1 MSCTPS
7 NPVLS
12 KILPFTN
19 NDVRRATSYL
29 AVMEDESF
37 TEWYKTITGREFD
50 KENITDTSVDAVTAY
65 NNREFVN
72 TQDYIQNVRT
82 SRTGVFGNDVAKE
95 DHAINVL
102 TTMFLKAEGAI
113 NKKIRDDKKQRS
125 TEVKE
130 RNDVWVKKLLIG
142 QLQAHLKNNK
152 ASLTAEQISFV
163 STLIKDLYDGG
174 NYNSNNLFELVVNS
188 PDAIALSKQFGVNTI
203 EDFEV
208 EEDAKENS
216 EQDTRSKD
224 GETVET
230 LKADWTELADQRKNV
245 DKNVSKD
252 VKEWFAKLVKTNS
265 TKFINDKPDA
275 NTDTYSG
282 IPETVPFTTSFK
294 LINNYGN
301 FSNLESFINS
311 LHTIAARFK
320 EGSHLENAARLLEDS
335 NNELMRNKIFVQ
347 LKQSIWVRNELGHRE
362 GKTAVTVKNRNTFP
376 KLNLINK
383 ILNSFDKYIINPV
396 AISEDDAI
404 LNTLKSRTE
413 AINEISDE
421 ILRRKEMEQVTEELA
436 SIINKYNLGITREG
450 LINYINNKSGNNIS
464 NILSVVDD
472 LLEFNKVI
480 TNASEIVA
488 RNNTLRNEHYKSE
501 YKKKLIDDSYAIV
514 PFDESLITSTEGAGN
529 KIANRIADRF
539 KDYQIVNNEF
549 NSINA
554 ENNLVSDILKNNYIS
569 KFFDRVNNK
578 EYNDNPTDNLELR
591 DYLVKFLDIPAYR
604 NTNILVEQNLGDGKV
619 IPGFLRVS
627 EQGGYELTPY
637 YREFGAELFNGI
649 RNEVTGKSKSYKD
662 INALEWDITM
672 LNEYANSNDSFEI
685 TKGVRR
691 AKFFTQTPSDAP
703 KTFIINSYKLDIRGL
718 FQSGAIN
725 HSHGIYVALMNNF
738 TKELNAMAQAIDYLF
753 ETEDRDGIVVLKNDK
768 LTVKKEFENLRES
781 DARLN
786 YHYSDTILKNGK
798 PTGNVFQFRS
808 LLIDKNS
815 DDSALN
821 LNKVFGEDG
830 LVALLYG
837 GSTSEV
843 FMSRDANGELKINI
857 DGAAMN
863 AIHSYLENYI
873 RYRIN
878 EGVNQYVSKKQYV
891 DRYKNSSEAEFK
903 NFIAEMVL
911 NYEIQYNNLNDMFFG
926 DEAFYKN
933 SRDTIKRNKEYQ
945 AGGLCYAA
953 FDLYNKE
960 REFGS
965 GVKVSDSKTIPITSS
980 FKYITL
986 EDVTNDGSILKD
998 LNKQLNEAGVSK
1010 ETKEFILN
1018 QFSKNRGDVTDAQSF
1033 ITLDEFVRRMYLRG
1047 EYDNYK
1053 ELVEALYDESKP
1065 IDGKLMHDLN
1075 KFIQVQ
1081 KNFYYDL
1088 EVDNGLANPIQI
1100 KNAEFVLIPRFL
1112 GNTELGLLAKYMNDN
1127 GISQANFTSTEKATT
1142 SKVLTFWD
1150 SEGNIPSND
1159 GKDGASPLKDFEG
1172 KLATTYKTGWYSNLY
1187 TQQDTSQHMEGENKA
1202 GLQIVKKLI
1211 DNISGTFKGQAL
1223 IDDFFNCLTANIQ
1236 DSFTDAAERI
1246 GVKVNNKGEIVY
1258 DGDKVSMDI
1267 DKFVALIKDELIR
1280 KGLDSNYRKYAE
1292 INPETG
1298 LPYMPAWSNLVRS
1311 KLESIVNS
1319 IFTNNVTSQKLRG
1332 FHAAQ
1337 VANIGMNKLNDS
1349 ISLTKNK
1356 TLLAPNGKPSNLNED
1371 LYNYVRTKEF
1381 KDWFGDWENS
1391 PETASKIL
1399 DENGEPMLVYHGGP
1413 KGIKEF
1419 KFSYTEE
1426 GFDAGIFFARDK
1438 NYADYF
1444 KAMNKDGVIYSAFIN
1459 IKNPVDIR
1467 GKEITRED
1475 VGKVFA
1481 AEDNEAEQWKIA
1493 EEERTTK
1500 VVDGVVGIDMFDGA
1514 HRGDR
1519 YVVVPRDKEQIKVI
1533 NNNISSQTVFEE
1545 TNGYSL
1551 GRKLR
1556 YHPDGTQIIEVLLPK
1571 WMVAAYNSYDAD
1583 GNLVH
1588 EVTLEDLQKEGLDTM
1603 IGYRIPTEGKQSV
1616 GIMKVVG
1623 LLNETQGSTIVL
1635 PDDWVLQTGADYDI
1649 DSVYGIYHSAYFDK
1663 NGKPKKIKYIDGSDE
1678 ASTYRRYISYVNSLV
1693 DKQTRMATNPE
1704 FTKEE
1709 FKEARKVAKETVR
1722 KVNEDYD
1729 KFLSNEVKTKIKD
1742 TDETWAGLPRDIK
1755 DNLTLTFQDSSL
1767 NFSDRVDSIV
1777 SKMNFYETEYK
1788 DNEVVSKFAQ
1798 QYRDIQ
1804 ATINE
1809 QKEFYRN
1816 VKENAEQ
1823 LAIDY
1828 ANETRRARLEEAIQ
1842 KRAEIVGAMSLEEFS
1857 QLSVAQQNTKDARNN
1872 KIVDTFIN
1880 IMNLSDSIG
1889 ENLSSSNFE
1898 DIKKAKVKIFG
1909 KQVQY
1914 LNINSVIAQNW
1925 YRDTNMSGLRL
1936 KAISVNRDNFVSI
1949 SNKSHTTISGNRG
1962 GFKFKYKFENESK
1975 AKKKYTELSKR
1986 FGKENVVRTGDTIF
2000 INHNRLGWSNDNL
2013 NIDGRLITAYSSE
2026 TTALILD
2033 GVKEGG
2039 VRNVDLYTF
2048 DIYKSI
2054 VDCGSNYETSILF
2067 INQPVITE
2075 LINRQNEIDN
2085 AFGESGVN
2093 PITTLKKELYIKY
2106 FEAVTGTK
2114 LTDKERKRYSANS
2127 INKILATIATNL
2139 GNKVFNENEFI
2150 EEGIDVELLRTNLN
2164 GSIDSNNIAD
2174 IENNIK
2180 TLIAFEY
2187 YKSISEQINANMM
2200 VISSDKFGAGKSVNE
2215 IDSVLE
2221 RIQALKDNNRKNIDS
2236 DTPVLTSE
2244 YKVPLIDSV
2253 YPRTSFNDINSIN
2266 TDKSISIYPSLYYQ
2280 LKYSCIATKMVIQDS
2295 GIFKTQTPEF
2305 KALVKSFGVRNIK
2318 TIQNLESFLIN
2329 VSQAQ
2334 STFVNTNRFITTSS
2348 NEFIPSY
2355 NINLISSQDDT
2366 RARLYGY
2373 TDIVGKFDI
2382 TDLSEKNVQ
2391 NFMKLSPANKVAIMQ
2406 SATNDDN
2413 LFKMLNV
2420 EYKGRR
2426 NTHDKITIIDST
2438 ISAESQYQM
2447 FRNIWHS
2454 NNPFIKL
2461 TAMDLIRYSIVVEGY
2476 RFKGGTISKIIPA
2489 ELLYTEDNGI
2499 DSNNG
2504 LSTGTGIMI
2513 DSDRAINNLTQD
2525 DSDSNAI
2532 EELKDIFYRSNPNSP
2547 DIATFENKRYGIS
2560 TKIVFNS
2567 LGFSTISLAEAK
2579 LRNIVRGEGSN
2590 ETAVSYVKTNNNSN
2604 EQALYKVIID
2614 GNFVHLIPLNRLEE
2628 NEIGQ
2633 VSINQDN
2640 NKYLSV
2646 KALTNI
2652 VNSDM
2657 NISSASIFGNAL
2669 NASSRRFINNT
2680 ALFIDE
2686 YNSISS
2692 VFDGVQV
2699 VTTPVKEGELNDTSI
2714 RYVIKSS
2721 NKDVIINNINV
2732 LEKQGINN
2740 YIVIVPNDEYE
2751 DIRAYISNA
2760 NAKDVANQ
2768 KEAIANEKI
2777 SNNEIQLRTKNS
2789 DNSES
2794 PYYSQLKV
2802 SVNQTLSDV
2811 QVNGIGFVPVLQTVI
2826 DNTGFRSGG
2835 YVRYTKEGKN
2845 YVLTNLGRITSKSIK
2860 LTKDYLYH
2868 RTVEENNMLK
2878 LVYPRRSAIE
2888 QVIKE
2893 NARLDKF
2900 ANNNIVRVQTE
2911 EAFQNEDVL
2920 ESAIVDNDVEINN
2933 YIAKTIESVE
2943 RNNANV
2949 EEDALHDAFRS
2960 FNMLDI
2966 RANSASKLNDAMR
2979 EQALKVINGYINRR
2993 IDDFLFTMNNFY
3005 VVNDADGDFLESW
3018 GITNKKLFDKM
3029 INDEELRTKYE
3040 IFLDDIH
3047 RFISDYSIIEGL
3059 QPYNIDEALALV
3071 ETQEELDALRRTNEI
3086 LKQIKDKFTRIS
3098 SLNNIL
3104 SRSTKM
3110 YFDTYIS
3117 SLTNDPRIKS
3127 GMLEITAAIED
3138 ENFFQYYLADSQE
3151 THVPIVQIVLK
3162 KMMQQLRKAEIE
3174 SRDRKISFTTEVSK
3188 IVERAQNAGVSV
3200 SLNDILDDSGN
3211 LLLPYDESFTE
3222 TVRTLKDNIKIA
3234 QIKDPEGRNGF
3245 EYKKAKDA
3253 LEKFLI
3259 ENMERQYEARM
3270 YKDYY
3275 ELDQMLD
3282 KYPATYTKLKKLLQE
3297 EAEILSTMVDNDY
3310 NTLTEQNQNR
3320 LEAILDAIEDMRS
3333 TIDSDG
3339 NYKENYYEANA
3350 VNNYFSRR
3358 RQLNLKYKYRQ
3369 AKPAYE
3375 ERYKQVMENLN
3386 YPKDS
3391 ETYRDAEE
3399 WLRANTVS
3407 RLKEEVRESIS
3418 NAYKETRRKNPLTNY
3433 IKTMMKGKYDTN
3445 GIVDGT
3451 KFTDVQVENIR
3462 KHEEQMLAAA
3472 VNRSAPNE
3480 ARAQA
3485 YLDSTIEWVNTEYY
3499 TIEYVKANNSG
3510 KEEFEKWYKANH
3522 VYNPITEKYEPLM
3535 IWKRM
3540 VILNEAEVM
3549 EHFPKSKWLETKVK
3563 PEFINDKYVENKI
3576 QPSSDRYKNAKYYS
3590 MNEYQ
3595 RELHESVSSLLDEL
3609 VKDKRSRAYIGK
3621 GYLPNQAIEKENK
3634 GFEDYWQAFKR
3645 SHGWYDAPNKSDIE
3659 LNLYKRFSNAPM
3671 LHSLSQIKLLPIREQ
3686 QEGETKEEYAKYVE
3700 ETLAANRELHKQ
3712 RMEETKAMNNPNVL
3726 ERLNAFIEQMYLFNS
3741 RNDVSRLAKLTINQL
3756 KNTEFIKRAPNGT
3769 LSTNRLLGRI
3779 TGNEEIR
3786 TEKNENSNILKHF
3799 ESQVR
3804 KLVFNEFELD
3814 EGTKSKVSRV
3824 LRNMVSSKFMMMNIT
3839 GGIANVLYGKTQ
3851 VQMEMAA
3858 GTYFKYRDFRKAENE
3873 YAQSIGS
3880 YFADAYSETTNSE
3893 TNGIIRLFN
3902 ILESDM
3908 ATETYGKGD
3917 NPLGKLEDLLF
3928 ITQSAGEHY
3937 MQNTTLLAML
3947 NSHRVFVDDK
3957 GKASAMSYDTFA
3969 QNLREETLINLLNE
3983 TNPDLVNT
3991 YNEYRDKI
3999 KKSFAILEQFNR
4011 FKQDMITNFLRS
4023 QSAEL
4028 RAKFVE
4034 KYKEATKAQRA
4045 IFEELP
4051 TLRSQFELRNG
4062 VSVLKAD
4069 SQLTN
4074 ADVAD
4079 FRNKVIAVNHHIHG
4093 IYDKIGANILQQSWA
4108 GALIMQFHKHLVPG
4122 FQKRFGYR
4130 LGHFDGIYSETR
4142 ESVNKGSYISFAEFL
4157 TMPFRKY
4164 YELDNSNEL
4173 QAVRALQGIGKA
4185 YVNFF
4190 GNMMTYYN
4198 ILPEYDKANIRRVL
4212 SEWVA
4217 IVKAIALFVAGKLLL
4232 DEDDESTQIADYI
4245 LYSAD
4250 RLMSESI
4257 QYNPYGAANEL
4268 QKLYSNPVAAFS
4280 IASDTYKVLAGCCSY
4295 IVTGNPD
4302 DIIYESGT
4310 YSGENKIKVNLLKQV
4325 PLVNQWRKHQRLGSN
4340 NSYYKVRQS
4349 PFSGISQFIA
4359 NQFTDEED

>member
-1 MSCTPS
+1 MSCIPS

-29 AVMEDESF
+29 AVMEDKDF
-37 TEWYKTITGREFD
+37 TEWYKAITGREFD
-50 KENITDTSVDAVTAY
+50 KENITDVSVDAVTAY
-65 NNREFVN
+65 NNRESVN

-125 TEVKE
+125 AEVKE
-130 RNDVWVKKLLIG
+130 RNDVWIKKLLIG
-142 QLQAHLKNNK
+142 QLQSHLKNNK
-152 ASLTAEQISFV
+152 ANLTTEQISFV

-174 NYNSNNLFELVVNS
+174 NYNSNNLFELVLNS
-188 PDAIALSKQFGVNTI
+188 PEAISLSKQFGVNTI

-208 EEDAKENS
+208 EEDAKEDS

-265 TKFINDKPDA
+265 AKFINDKPDA

-282 IPETVPFTTSFK
+282 IPETVPFATSFR

-301 FSNLESFINS
+301 FSNLESFTNS

-347 LKQSIWVRNELGHRE
+347 LKQSIWLRNELGHRE

-396 AISEDDAI
+396 AITEDDAL

-421 ILRRKEMEQVTEELA
+421 VLHKEEVEQVTEELA
-436 SIINKYNLGITREG
+436 AIINKYNLGITREG
-450 LINYINNKSGNNIS
+450 LINYINTKSGNNIN
-464 NILSVVDD
+464 NILSIVDD

-480 TNASEIVA
+480 TNTSEIVA

-501 YKKKLIDDSYAIV
+501 YRKKLIDDDYTVV

-578 EYNDNPTDNLELR
+578 EYNDNPTDNLEFR
-591 DYLVKFLDIPAYR
+591 DYLVQFLDIPAYR

-768 LTVKKEFENLRES
+768 LVVKKEFENLRES

-786 YHYSDTILKNGK
+786 YHYSDTILKDGK

-815 DDSALN
+815 DDTSLN
-821 LNKVFGEDG
+821 LNKVFGENG
-830 LVALLYG
+830 LVSLLYG
-837 GSTSEV
+837 GSTNEV
-843 FMSRDANGELKINI
+843 FMTRDSNGELKINI
-857 DGAAMN
+857 DGATMN

-873 RYRIN
+873 KYRIN
-878 EGVNQYVSKKQYV
+878 EGVEQYVSKKQYV

-953 FDLYNKE
+953 FDLYNKQ

-965 GVKVSDSKTIPITSS
+965 GIKVSDNKTIPVTSS

-986 EDVTNDGSILKD
+986 EDVTNDGSVLKD

-1053 ELVEALYDESKP
+1053 ELIEALYDETKP
-1065 IDGKLMHDLN
+1065 IDGKLIHDLN

-1088 EVDNGLANPIQI
+1088 EIDNGLANPVQI

-1150 SEGNIPSND
+1150 SEGNIPSD
-1159 GKDGASPLKDFEG
+1159 ESKDGASPLKEFEG

-1202 GLQIVKKLI
+1202 GLQVVKKLI
-1211 DNISGTFKGQAL
+1211 DNISGTPKGKEL

-1236 DSFTDAAERI
+1236 ESFTDAAERI

-1319 IFTNNVTSQKLRG
+1319 IFTNNVTSQKLKG

-1337 VANIGMNKLNDS
+1337 VANIGMNALGEKVAKEKL
-1349 ISLTKNK
+1349 
-1356 TLLAPNGKPSNLNED
+1356 
-1371 LYNYVRTKEF
+1371 
-1381 KDWFGDWENS
+1381 
-1391 PETASKIL
+1391 
-1399 DENGEPMLVYHGGP
+1399 
-1413 KGIKEF
+1413 
-1419 KFSYTEE
+1419 
-1426 GFDAGIFFARDK
+1426 
-1438 NYADYF
+1438 
-1444 KAMNKDGVIYSAFIN
+1444 
-1459 IKNPVDIR
+1459 
-1467 GKEITRED
+1467 
-1475 VGKVFA
+1475 
-1481 AEDNEAEQWKIA
+1481 
-1493 EEERTTK
+1493 
-1500 VVDGVVGIDMFDGA
+1500 
-1514 HRGDR
+1514 
-1519 YVVVPRDKEQIKVI
+1519 
-1533 NNNISSQTVFEE
+1533 SQTAFEE

-1571 WMVAAYNSYDAD
+1571 WMVATYNSYDAE
-1583 GNLVH
+1583 GNLIH

-1649 DSVYGIYHSAYFDK
+1649 DSVYGIYHTTYFDK
-1663 NGKPKKIKYIDGSDE
+1663 NGKPKKIQYIDGNDE
-1678 ASTYRRYISYVNSLV
+1678 ESLNKRYYNYIINSL
-1693 DKQTRMATNPE
+1693 DREDIQDARDLARE
-1704 FTKEE
+1704 LKEE
-1709 FKEARKVAKETVR
+1709 GY
-1722 KVNEDYD
+1722 DYRES
-1729 KFLSNEVKTKIKD
+1729 FNSAIT
-1742 TDETWAGLPRDIK
+1742 
-1755 DNLTLTFQDSSL
+1755 
-1767 NFSDRVDSIV
+1767 
-1777 SKMNFYETEYK
+1777 
-1788 DNEVVSKFAQ
+1788 KFAESNNL
-1798 QYRDIQ
+1798 YS
-1804 ATINE
+1804 
-1809 QKEFYRN
+1809 K
-1816 VKENAEQ
+1816 
-1823 LAIDY
+1823 
-1828 ANETRRARLEEAIQ
+1828 
-1842 KRAEIVGAMSLEEFS
+1842 EEFS
-1857 QLSVAQQNTKDARNN
+1857 QLTIAQQNTKDARNN

-1898 DIKKAKVKIFG
+1898 DIKKAKVNIFG
-1909 KQVQY
+1909 KQVKY

-1949 SNKSHTTISGNRG
+1949 SNKAKTTISGNHG
-1962 GFKFKYKFENESK
+1962 GFKFKYKFKSESI
-1975 AKKKYTELSKR
+1975 AKEKYTELANR
-1986 FGKENVVRTGDTIF
+1986 FGKENVVRTKDTIF

-2106 FEAVTGTK
+2106 IEAVTGRK
-2114 LTDKERKRYSANS
+2114 MTDKERKRYSVND
-2127 INKILATIATNL
+2127 IDKTLATLAKNMDY
-2139 GNKVFNENEFI
+2139 KPFNRNEFI
-2150 EEGIDVELLRTNLN
+2150 EEGIDVELLRNNLN
-2164 GSIDSNNIAD
+2164 GSIDSNEVAD

-2187 YKSISEQINANMM
+2187 YKNISEQINANMM

-2221 RIQALKDNNRKNIDS
+2221 RIQILKDNNRKNIDS
-2236 DTPVLTSE
+2236 ATPILTSN
-2244 YKVPLIDSV
+2244 YQMPLIDAI

-2334 STFVNTNRFITTSS
+2334 STFVNTNRFISNSS

-2406 SATNDDN
+2406 SATTDDN

-2426 NTHDKITIIDST
+2426 NSHDKITIIDST
-2438 ISAESQYQM
+2438 ISTESQYQM

-2454 NNPFIKL
+2454 NNPFVKL

-2476 RFKGGTISKIIPA
+2476 RFKGGTVSKIIPA

-2504 LSTGTGIMI
+2504 LSTGTGIMV
-2513 DSDRAINNLTQD
+2513 DSDRAINNITQD

-2560 TKIVFNS
+2560 PKIVFNS
-2567 LGFSTISLAEAK
+2567 LGFATISLAEAK
-2579 LRNIVRGEGSN
+2579 LRNLVKGEGSN
-2590 ETAVSYVKTNNNSN
+2590 ETVVSYIKTNNNSN
-2604 EQALYKVIID
+2604 EKTLYKVILD

-2646 KALTNI
+2646 KTLTNI

-2669 NASSRRFINNT
+2669 NTSSRRFINNI
-2680 ALFIDE
+2680 ALFVDE

-2692 VFDGVQV
+2692 AFDGVRV
-2699 VTTPVKEGELNDTSI
+2699 VTSPVKEGTLNDTSV

-2721 NKDVIINNINV
+2721 NKDVIINNMNV
-2732 LEKQGINN
+2732 LDKQGINN

-2760 NAKDVANQ
+2760 NARDVANQ

-2794 PYYSQLKV
+2794 PYYSQLKA

-2835 YVRYTKEGKN
+2835 YVRYTKEGKS
-2845 YVLTNLGRITSKSIK
+2845 YILTNLGRITSKSIK
-2860 LTKDYLYH
+2860 LTKDYLYN

-2893 NARLDKF
+2893 NSRLDKF

-2933 YIAKTIESVE
+2933 YIARTIESVE

-3005 VVNDADGDFLESW
+3005 IVNDADGDFVESW

-3047 RFISDYSIIEGL
+3047 RFISDYSIIESL

-3098 SLNNIL
+3098 SLNNTL

-3151 THVPIVQIVLK
+3151 THVPIAQIVLK
-3162 KMMQQLRKAEIE
+3162 KMMQQLRTAEIE
-3174 SRDRKISFTTEVSK
+3174 SRNRKISFTAEVSK
-3188 IVERAQNAGVSV
+3188 IVERAQNAGISV

-3275 ELDQMLD
+3275 DLDQMLD

-3320 LEAILDAIEDMRS
+3320 LETILDAIEDMRS

-3391 ETYRDAEE
+3391 ETYKDAEE
-3399 WLRANTVS
+3399 WLRGNTVS

-3433 IKTMMKGKYDTN
+3433 IKTMMKGKYDAN

-3451 KFTDVQVENIR
+3451 KFTDVQIENIR

-3472 VNRSAPNE
+3472 INRSAPNE
-3480 ARAQA
+3480 NRAQA
-3485 YLDSTIEWVNTEYY
+3485 YLDSTIEWINTEYY

-3576 QPSSDRYKNAKYYS
+3576 QPSSDRYKNAKYYN

-3595 RELHESVSSLLDEL
+3595 KGLHESVSSLLDEL

-3671 LHSLSQIKLLPIREQ
+3671 LHSLSQVKLLPIREQ
-3686 QEGETKEEYAKYVE
+3686 QEGETKEEYANYVE

-3726 ERLNAFIEQMYLFNS
+3726 ERLNSFIEQMYLFNS

-3947 NSHRVFVDDK
+3947 NSHRVFVDDE
-3957 GKASAMSYDTFA
+3957 GKARAMSYDTFA

-3999 KKSFAILEQFNR
+3999 KKSFAVLEQFNR

-4023 QSAEL
+4023 QPSEL
-4028 RAKFVE
+4028 RANFVE
-4034 KYKEATKAQRA
+4034 KYKEATKTQKE
-4045 IFEELP
+4045 IFEGLP
-4051 TLRSQFELRNG
+4051 TLRSQFELKNG

-4108 GALIMQFHKHLVPG
+4108 GALLMQFHKHLVPG

-4173 QAVRALQGIGKA
+4173 QAVRTLQGIGKA
-4185 YVNFF
+4185 YVDFF

-4217 IVKAIALFVAGKLLL
+4217 IAKAIALFVAGKLLL

-4310 YSGENKIKVNLLKQV
+4310 YSGENKVKVNLLKQV

>member
-1 MSCTPS
+1 MSCVPKS
-7 NPVLS
+7 PVLS

-19 NDVRRATSYL
+19 NDVRYATEYL
-29 AVMEDESF
+29 STIEDNDF
-37 TEWYKTITGREFD
+37 TAWYKTITGREFD
-50 KENITDTSVDAVTAY
+50 KENITDTSVDAVKAY
-65 NNREFVN
+65 NNRTTVN

-82 SRTGVFGNDVAKE
+82 SRTGIFGNDVAKE

-113 NKKIRDDKKQRS
+113 NKKIKEAKKQKDEAKERDDI
-125 TEVKE
+125 
-130 RNDVWVKKLLIG
+130 WVKKLLIG
-142 QLQAHLKNNK
+142 QLQSHLKNNK
-152 ASLTAEQISFV
+152 ENLTSEQISFV
-163 STLIKDLYDGG
+163 STLIKDLFDGG
-174 NYNSNNLFELVVNS
+174 NYNSNTLFELVVNS
-188 PDAIALSKQFGVNTI
+188 PEAINLSKQFGINTI
-203 EDFEV
+203 EDFDV
-208 EEDAKENS
+208 EEDANENS

-245 DKNVSKD
+245 DKNVSRD
-252 VKEWFAKLVKTNS
+252 VKEWFAKLVKTKS
-265 TKFINDKPDA
+265 TKFVNDKPDA

-282 IPETVPFTTSFK
+282 IPETVSFAESFK
-294 LINNYGN
+294 LINNYAN
-301 FSNLESFINS
+301 FSNIDRFIDS

-347 LKQSIWVRNELGHRE
+347 LKQSIWLRNEVSQRE
-362 GKTAVTVKNRNTFP
+362 GKTSVAIKNRNTFP

-383 ILNSFDKYIINPV
+383 VLNSFDKYILNPV
-396 AISEDDAI
+396 AITEDDAL
-404 LNTLKSRTE
+404 LNTLKNRIE
-413 AINEISDE
+413 ATNSISDE
-421 ILRRKEMEQVTEELA
+421 ILFNEELEQVSEELA
-436 SIINKYNLGITREG
+436 SLINKYNLGITREG
-450 LINYINNKSGNNIS
+450 LINYINNKSGGNIN
-464 NILSVVDD
+464 NILSVIDD

-480 TNASEIVA
+480 TNTSEIVA
-488 RNNTLRNEHYKSE
+488 RNNTLRAEHYKQE
-501 YKKKLIDDSYAIV
+501 YRKRGDDDSYVIE
-514 PFDESLITSTEGAGN
+514 PFDESLLTSTEGAGN
-529 KIANRIADRF
+529 KIANRIGDRF

-578 EYNDNPTDNLELR
+578 DYNDNPTDNLEFR
-591 DYLVKFLDIPAYR
+591 DYLVQFLDIPAYR

-649 RNEVTGKSKSYKD
+649 RNEATGKSKSYKD
-662 INALEWDITM
+662 INALEWDIVM

-703 KTFIINSYKLDIRGL
+703 KTFIVNSYKLDIRGL
-718 FQSGAIN
+718 YQSDAIN
-725 HSHGIYVALMNNF
+725 HNHGIYVGFLNNF

-753 ETEDRDGIVVLKNDK
+753 ETEDRDGIVVLKDDK
-768 LTVKKEFENLRES
+768 LIVKKEFENLRES

-786 YHYSDTILKNGK
+786 YHYRDAILKNGK

-815 DDSALN
+815 NDASEN
-821 LNKVFGEDG
+821 LNKVFSEDG
-830 LVALLYG
+830 LVSLLYG

-843 FMSRDANGELKINI
+843 YMTRDSNGELKINI
-857 DGAAMN
+857 DGNIMN
-863 AIHSYLENYI
+863 AIHSYIENYI
-873 RYRIN
+873 KHRVN
-878 EGVNQYVSKKQYV
+878 EGVAKYVDKKQFV

-926 DEAFYKN
+926 DEAFYMN

-953 FDLYNKE
+953 FDLYNKQ
-960 REFGS
+960 REFGN
-965 GVKVSDSKTIPITSS
+965 GIKVSNTKTIPITSS
-980 FKYITL
+980 FKYITI
-986 EDVTNDGSILKD
+986 EDVTNDGSVLED
-998 LNKQLNEAGVSK
+998 LEQQLNLSGASA
-1010 ETKEFILN
+1010 ETKDFILS
-1018 QFSKNRGDVTDAQSF
+1018 QFSKNRSEVTDAQSF

-1065 IDGKLMHDLN
+1065 IDGKLMNDLN

-1088 EVDNGLANPIQI
+1088 EIDNGLANPVQI

-1112 GNTELGLLAKYMNDN
+1112 GNTELGLLAKYMIDN

-1150 SEGNIPSND
+1150 SEGNIPSNE
-1159 GKDGASPLKDFEG
+1159 GESSPLKEFEG
-1172 KLATTYKTGWYSNLY
+1172 KLSTHYKTGWYSNLY
-1187 TQQDTSQHMEGENKA
+1187 TQQDTPQHMQGENKA
-1202 GLQIVKKLI
+1202 GLQVVKKLI
-1211 DNISGTFKGQAL
+1211 DNIDGTPEGQAL
-1223 IDDFFNCLTANIQ
+1223 INDFFDCLTANIQ
-1236 DSFTDAAERI
+1236 DSFNDVASRI
-1246 GVKVNNKGEIVY
+1246 GVQINSKGEVIY
-1258 DGDKVSMDI
+1258 DGDTIAMDI
-1267 DKFVALIKDELIR
+1267 DKFVALIKDELTR
-1280 KGLDSNYRKYAE
+1280 RGLDSNYRKYAE

-1319 IFTNNVTSQKLRG
+1319 IFTNNITSQKLRG
-1332 FHAAQ
+1332 FHASQ
-1337 VANIGMNKLNDS
+1337 VANIGMNALGEKVDKKKL
-1349 ISLTKNK
+1349 
-1356 TLLAPNGKPSNLNED
+1356 
-1371 LYNYVRTKEF
+1371 
-1381 KDWFGDWENS
+1381 
-1391 PETASKIL
+1391 
-1399 DENGEPMLVYHGGP
+1399 
-1413 KGIKEF
+1413 
-1419 KFSYTEE
+1419 
-1426 GFDAGIFFARDK
+1426 
-1438 NYADYF
+1438 
-1444 KAMNKDGVIYSAFIN
+1444 
-1459 IKNPVDIR
+1459 
-1467 GKEITRED
+1467 
-1475 VGKVFA
+1475 
-1481 AEDNEAEQWKIA
+1481 
-1493 EEERTTK
+1493 
-1500 VVDGVVGIDMFDGA
+1500 
-1514 HRGDR
+1514 
-1519 YVVVPRDKEQIKVI
+1519 
-1533 NNNISSQTVFEE
+1533 SQTAFEE

-1556 YHPDGTQIIEVLLPK
+1556 YHPNGSQIIEVLLPK
-1571 WMVAAYNSYDAD
+1571 WMVAAYNSYDAE
-1583 GNLVH
+1583 GNLIH
-1588 EVTLEDLQKEGLDTM
+1588 EVTLEDLQREGLDTM
-1603 IGYRIPTEGKQSV
+1603 IGYRIPTEGKQSIGV
-1616 GIMKVVG
+1616 MKVVG

-1649 DSVYGIYHSAYFDK
+1649 DSVYGIYHATYFDK
-1663 NGKPKKIKYIDGSDE
+1663 NGKPKKIQYIDGNDE
-1678 ASTYRRYISYVNSLV
+1678 ESINKRYYNYIINSLDREDV
-1693 DKQTRMATNPE
+1693 KDAIDLARE
-1704 FTKEE
+1704 LKEE
-1709 FKEARKVAKETVR
+1709 GYNYRESFNSAIT
-1722 KVNEDYD
+1722 
-1729 KFLSNEVKTKIKD
+1729 
-1742 TDETWAGLPRDIK
+1742 
-1755 DNLTLTFQDSSL
+1755 
-1767 NFSDRVDSIV
+1767 
-1777 SKMNFYETEYK
+1777 
-1788 DNEVVSKFAQ
+1788 KFAESNNL
-1798 QYRDIQ
+1798 YS
-1804 ATINE
+1804 
-1809 QKEFYRN
+1809 K
-1816 VKENAEQ
+1816 
-1823 LAIDY
+1823 
-1828 ANETRRARLEEAIQ
+1828 
-1842 KRAEIVGAMSLEEFS
+1842 EEFS
-1857 QLSVAQQNTKDARNN
+1857 QLSIAQQNTRDARNN
-1872 KIVDTFIN
+1872 KIVDTFIS
-1880 IMNLSDSIG
+1880 IMNLSASVG

-1898 DIKKAKVKIFG
+1898 DIKKAKVNIFG

-1925 YRDTNMSGLRL
+1925 YRDTNMSGARL

-1949 SNKSHTTISGNRG
+1949 SNRTKTTISGQYG
-1962 GFKFKYKFENESK
+1962 GFKFKYKYSSESV
-1975 AKKKYTELSKR
+1975 AKKKLTELRDR
-1986 FGKENVVRTGDTIF
+1986 FGKENVSRDGDTIF
-2000 INHNRLGWSNDNL
+2000 INHNRLGWSEDNL

-2048 DIYKSI
+2048 DVYKSI

-2075 LINRQNEIDN
+2075 LINRQNAIDN
-2085 AFGESGVN
+2085 VFGESGIN
-2093 PITTLKKELYIKY
+2093 PLITLKKDLYIKY
-2106 FEAVTGTK
+2106 LEAVTGNK
-2114 LTDKERKRYSANS
+2114 ITDKERKRLSANE
-2127 INKILATIATNL
+2127 IKKKLDVLAETLKTDT
-2139 GNKVFNENEFI
+2139 FNENTFI
-2150 EEGIDVELLRTNLN
+2150 EEGIDVELLRTNL
-2164 GSIDSNNIAD
+2164 GKSLDSNDIKD
-2174 IENNIK
+2174 IENHIR
-2180 TLIAFEY
+2180 TLIAFEH
-2187 YKSISEQINANMM
+2187 YKKISEQINSNMM
-2200 VISSDKFGAGKSVNE
+2200 VITSDKFGAGKSVNE
-2215 IDSVLE
+2215 IDSVIG
-2221 RIQALKDNNRKNIDS
+2221 RINGLKASNRKNA
-2236 DTPVLTSE
+2236 DTANPILTSS
-2244 YKVPLIDSV
+2244 YSMPLIDAI
-2253 YPRTSFNDINSIN
+2253 YPRTEFNDINSIN
-2266 TDKSISIYPSLYYQ
+2266 TDKSISAYPSLYYQ
-2280 LKYSCIATKMVIQDS
+2280 LKYSCIATKMLIQDS
-2295 GIFKTQTPEF
+2295 GIFKTQSPDF
-2305 KALVKSFGVRNIK
+2305 KELVKSFGVKNIK
-2318 TIQNLESFLIN
+2318 SIQNLESFLIN

-2334 STFVNTNRFITTSS
+2334 SSFVNTNRFITTSS

-2355 NINLISSQDDT
+2355 NINLITSQDDA

-2373 TDIVGKFDI
+2373 TEIVGKFDI
-2382 TDLSEKNVQ
+2382 TDLSESNIQ

-2406 SATNDDN
+2406 SATNDAN
-2413 LFKMLNV
+2413 LFKILNV
-2420 EYKGRR
+2420 EYKGKR

-2438 ISAESQYQM
+2438 ISTESQYQM
-2447 FRNIWHS
+2447 FRNIWNN
-2454 NNPFIKL
+2454 NNPFVKL
-2461 TAMDLIRYSIVVEGY
+2461 TAMDLVRYSIAVEGY
-2476 RFKGGTISKIIPA
+2476 RFKGGTVSKIVPV

-2504 LSTGTGIMI
+2504 LSTGTGIMV
-2513 DSDRAINNLTQD
+2513 DSDRAINNLIQD
-2525 DSDSNAI
+2525 NNSDNASI
-2532 EELKDIFYRSNPNSP
+2532 ETLKDIFYRSNPNNP
-2547 DIATFENKRYGIS
+2547 DILTFENKRYKDS
-2560 TKIVFNS
+2560 PKIIFNS
-2567 LGFSTISLAEAK
+2567 LGMSTITAK
-2579 LRNIVRGEGSN
+2579 DARVRNIIRGSESDEGI
-2590 ETAVSYVKTNNNSN
+2590 VSYVKTNDNQGN
-2604 EQALYKVIID
+2604 QVLYKVVEE
-2614 GNFVHLIPLNRLEE
+2614 GNFIHLLPLNRLEE
-2628 NEIGQ
+2628 NEIGS
-2633 VSINQDN
+2633 VSINPDN
-2640 NKYLSV
+2640 NNYLPISSFMKV
-2646 KALTNI
+2646 LEY
-2652 VNSDM
+2652 DM
-2657 NISSASIFGNAL
+2657 NVSNVNILANAIKTSNRKFISNGILFADDA
-2669 NASSRRFINNT
+2669 NT
-2680 ALFIDE
+2680 E
-2686 YNSISS
+2686 YA
-2692 VFDGVQV
+2692 FDNVTV
-2699 VTTPVKEGELNDTSI
+2699 VTTPVEESSLNDSST
-2714 RYVIKSS
+2714 RYIIKSS
-2721 NKDVIINNINV
+2721 NKEVIINNINV
-2732 LEKQGINN
+2732 LEKQGIKN
-2740 YIVIVPNDEYE
+2740 YIVLVPDDSYE
-2751 DIRAYISNA
+2751 DIRAYISRA
-2760 NAKDVANQ
+2760 NAIDEANQ
-2768 KEAIANEKI
+2768 REAIANEKI
-2777 SNNEIQLRTKNS
+2777 ANNEIQLRTKNS

-2794 PYYSQLKV
+2794 PYYSQLKA
-2802 SVNQTLSDV
+2802 SVNKTLADV

-2835 YVRYTKEGKN
+2835 YVRYTKEGKD
-2845 YVLTNLGRITSKSIK
+2845 YILTNLGRITSKSIK
-2860 LTKDYLYH
+2860 LTKDYLH
-2868 RTVEENNMLK
+2868 SKSVTENNMLK

-2893 NARLDKF
+2893 NSMLDRF
-2900 ANNNIVRVQTE
+2900 STNNIIRVQTE
-2911 EAFQNEDVL
+2911 ESFQNEDVL
-2920 ESAIVDNDVEINN
+2920 ESAIVDNDIEINN

-2949 EEDALHDAFRS
+2949 NEDALTDAFRS

-2966 RANSASKLNDAMR
+2966 RANSANKLNDAMR

-2993 IDDFLFTMNNFY
+2993 IDDFLFTLNNFY
-3005 VVNDADGDFLESW
+3005 VVRDEDGDFVESW

-3029 INDEELRTKYE
+3029 IEDEELRTKYE
-3040 IFLDDIH
+3040 MFLDDIH
-3047 RFISDYSIIEGL
+3047 RFISDYSIIESL
-3059 QPYNIDEALALV
+3059 QLYNIDEAIALV
-3071 ETQEELDALRRTNEI
+3071 ETQEELDGLRRTNEI

-3098 SLNNIL
+3098 SLNNTL

-3162 KMMQQLRKAEIE
+3162 KMMQQLRKAEID
-3174 SRDRKISFTTEVSK
+3174 SRDRRISFTSEVSK
-3188 IVERAQNAGVSV
+3188 IIENAKNAGISV
-3200 SLNDILDDSGN
+3200 ALDDILDDSGN
-3211 LLLPYDESFTE
+3211 LVLPYDESFVE
-3222 TVRTLKDNIKIA
+3222 TIRTLKDNIKIA
-3234 QIKDPEGRNGF
+3234 QIRDPEGRNGIQ
-3245 EYKKAKDA
+3245 YKKAKDA
-3253 LEKFLI
+3253 LEKFLT
-3259 ENMERQYEARM
+3259 ENMERQYERRM
-3270 YKDYY
+3270 YEDYY
-3275 ELDQMLD
+3275 KLDQMLD
-3282 KYPATYTKLKKLLQE
+3282 KYPATYIKLKKLMQE

-3320 LEAILDAIEDMRS
+3320 LEAILDAIQDMRS

-3350 VNNYFSRR
+3350 VNNYFEYRR
-3358 RQLNLKYKYRQ
+3358 HLNLKYKYQ
-3369 AKPAYE
+3369 EAKPAYE
-3375 ERYKQVMENLN
+3375 ERYKQAIENLN

-3391 ETYRDAEE
+3391 EIYKEAEE
-3399 WLRANTVS
+3399 WLKANTIS
-3407 RLKEEVRESIS
+3407 RLKAEVRESIS
-3418 NAYKETRRKNPLTNY
+3418 NAYKETRRKNPLTSY
-3433 IKTMMKGKYDTN
+3433 LRTMMKGKYDAN

-3451 KFTDVQVENIR
+3451 KFSDVQVANI
-3462 KHEEQMLAAA
+3462 KNHEEQMLAAA

-3480 ARAQA
+3480 ANANA
-3485 YLDSTIEWVNTEYY
+3485 YLDSIIEWRNTSYYQTEY
-3499 TIEYVKANNSG
+3499 IKANNLG
-3510 KEEFEKWYKANH
+3510 KEEFETWYKANH
-3522 VYNPITEKYEPLM
+3522 VYNPITEKYEPLK
-3535 IWKRM
+3535 IWQQQ

-3549 EHFPKSKWLETKVK
+3549 EHFPKPKWLETKVK
-3563 PEFINDKYVENKI
+3563 PEFINDNYVEGKL
-3576 QPSSDRYKNAKYYS
+3576 QASSDRYKNSKYYN

-3595 RELHESVSSLLDEL
+3595 KQLHESVSSLLDEL

-3621 GYLPNQAIEKENK
+3621 GYLPNQAVEKENK

-3671 LHSLSQIKLLPIREQ
+3671 LHSLSQVKLLPIREQ
-3686 QEGETKEEYAKYVE
+3686 QEGETKEEYATYVE

-3712 RMEETKAMNNPNVL
+3712 RMEETKEMNNPNVL
-3726 ERLNAFIEQMYLFNS
+3726 ERLNTFIDQMYLFNS
-3741 RNDVSRLAKLTINQL
+3741 RNDIARLAKLTIAQL
-3756 KNTEFIKRAPNGT
+3756 KNTDFIKRAPNGT

-3786 TEKNENSNILKHF
+3786 TEKNENSNIVRHF

-3824 LRNMVSSKFMMMNIT
+3824 LRNMVSSKFMMLNIT

-3880 YFADAYSETTNSE
+3880 YFADAYSETTTSE
-3893 TNGIIRLFN
+3893 TNGIVRLFN

-3908 ATETYGKGD
+3908 ATETYGKGN

-3947 NSHRVFVDDK
+3947 NSHRVFVDDN
-3957 GKASAMSYDTFA
+3957 GKASAISYDTFA
-3969 QNLREETLINLLNE
+3969 QNLREETLIKVLNE
-3983 TNPDLVNT
+3983 TNPELITT
-3991 YNEYRDKI
+3991 YNEYREKI
-3999 KKSFAILEQFNR
+3999 KKSFAVLEQFNR
-4011 FKQDMITNFLRS
+4011 FKQDMVTNFLRS
-4023 QSAEL
+4023 QPSEL

-4034 KYKEATKAQRA
+4034 QYKEATKTQKE
-4045 IFEELP
+4045 IFEGLP
-4051 TLRSQFELRNG
+4051 TLRSQLELKNG
-4062 VSVLKAD
+4062 VGTLKAD
-4069 SQLTN
+4069 SPLTN
-4074 ADVAD
+4074 ADIAD

-4108 GALIMQFHKHLVPG
+4108 GALVMQFHKHLVPG

-4164 YELDNSNEL
+4164 YELNNSNEL
-4173 QAVRALQGIGKA
+4173 QAVRTLQGIGKA
-4185 YVNFF
+4185 YTDFF
-4190 GNMMTYYN
+4190 GNMITYYN

-4217 IVKAIALFVAGKLLL
+4217 IAKAIALFVAGKLLL
-4232 DEDDESTQIADYI
+4232 DEDDDSTQIADYI

-4280 IASDTYKVLAGCCSY
+4280 IASDTYKMLAGCCSY

-4310 YSGENKIKVNLLKQV
+4310 YAGENKIAVNLLKQV

-4359 NQFTDEED
+4359 NLFTDEEE

>member
-1 MSCTPS
+1 MSCIPS

-29 AVMEDESF
+29 AVMEDKDF
-37 TEWYKTITGREFD
+37 TEWHKAITGREFD
-50 KENITDTSVDAVTAY
+50 KENITDVSVDAVTAY
-65 NNREFVN
+65 NNRESVN

-130 RNDVWVKKLLIG
+130 RNDVWIKKLLIG
-142 QLQAHLKNNK
+142 QLQSHLKNNK
-152 ASLTAEQISFV
+152 ANLTTEQISFV

-174 NYNSNNLFELVVNS
+174 NYNSNNLFELVLNS
-188 PDAIALSKQFGVNTI
+188 PEAISLSKQFGVNTI

-208 EEDAKENS
+208 EEDAKEDS
-216 EQDTRSKD
+216 EQDTRSRD
-224 GETVET
+224 GETIET

-265 TKFINDKPDA
+265 AKFINDKPDA

-282 IPETVPFTTSFK
+282 IPETVPFATSFR

-301 FSNLESFINS
+301 FSNLESFTNS

-347 LKQSIWVRNELGHRE
+347 LKQSIWLRNELGHRE

-396 AISEDDAI
+396 AITEDDAL

-421 ILRRKEMEQVTEELA
+421 ILHKEEVEQVTEELA
-436 SIINKYNLGITREG
+436 AIINKYNLGITREG
-450 LINYINNKSGNNIS
+450 LINYINTKSGNNIN
-464 NILSVVDD
+464 NILSIVDD

-480 TNASEIVA
+480 TNTSEIVA

-501 YKKKLIDDSYAIV
+501 YRKKLIDDDYTVV

-569 KFFDRVNNK
+569 KFFDRVSNK
-578 EYNDNPTDNLELR
+578 EYNDNPTDNLEFR
-591 DYLVKFLDIPAYR
+591 DYLIQFLDIPAYR
-604 NTNILVEQNLGDGKV
+604 NTNILVEQNLGDSKV

-753 ETEDRDGIVVLKNDK
+753 ETEDRNGIVVLKNDK
-768 LTVKKEFENLRES
+768 LVVKKEFENLRES

-786 YHYSDTILKNGK
+786 YHYSDTILKDGK

-815 DDSALN
+815 DDTSLN
-821 LNKVFGEDG
+821 LNKVFGENG
-830 LVALLYG
+830 LVSLLYG
-837 GSTSEV
+837 GSTNEV
-843 FMSRDANGELKINI
+843 FMTRDSNGELKINI
-857 DGAAMN
+857 DGATMN

-873 RYRIN
+873 EYRIN
-878 EGVNQYVSKKQYV
+878 EGVEQYVSKKQYV

-953 FDLYNKE
+953 FDLYNKQ

-965 GVKVSDSKTIPITSS
+965 GIKVSDNKTIPVTSS

-986 EDVTNDGSILKD
+986 EDVTNDGSVLKD

-1053 ELVEALYDESKP
+1053 ELIEALYDETKP
-1065 IDGKLMHDLN
+1065 IDGKLIHDLN

-1088 EVDNGLANPIQI
+1088 EIDNGLANPVQI

-1150 SEGNIPSND
+1150 SEGNIPSD
-1159 GKDGASPLKDFEG
+1159 ESKDGASPLKEFEG

-1202 GLQIVKKLI
+1202 GLQVVKKLI
-1211 DNISGTFKGQAL
+1211 DNISGTPKGKEL

-1236 DSFTDAAERI
+1236 ESFTDAAKRI

-1267 DKFVALIKDELIR
+1267 DKFIALIKDELTR

-1319 IFTNNVTSQKLRG
+1319 IFTNNVTSQKLKG

-1337 VANIGMNKLNDS
+1337 VANIGMNALGEKVAKEKL
-1349 ISLTKNK
+1349 
-1356 TLLAPNGKPSNLNED
+1356 
-1371 LYNYVRTKEF
+1371 
-1381 KDWFGDWENS
+1381 
-1391 PETASKIL
+1391 
-1399 DENGEPMLVYHGGP
+1399 
-1413 KGIKEF
+1413 
-1419 KFSYTEE
+1419 
-1426 GFDAGIFFARDK
+1426 
-1438 NYADYF
+1438 
-1444 KAMNKDGVIYSAFIN
+1444 
-1459 IKNPVDIR
+1459 
-1467 GKEITRED
+1467 
-1475 VGKVFA
+1475 
-1481 AEDNEAEQWKIA
+1481 
-1493 EEERTTK
+1493 
-1500 VVDGVVGIDMFDGA
+1500 
-1514 HRGDR
+1514 
-1519 YVVVPRDKEQIKVI
+1519 
-1533 NNNISSQTVFEE
+1533 SQTAFEE

-1571 WMVAAYNSYDAD
+1571 WMVAAYNSYDAE

-1649 DSVYGIYHSAYFDK
+1649 DSVYGIYHTTYFDK
-1663 NGKPKKIKYIDGSDE
+1663 NGKPKKIQYINGNDE
-1678 ASTYRRYISYVNSLV
+1678 ESLNKRYYNYIINSL
-1693 DKQTRMATNPE
+1693 DREDIQDARDLARE
-1704 FTKEE
+1704 LKEE
-1709 FKEARKVAKETVR
+1709 GY
-1722 KVNEDYD
+1722 DYRES
-1729 KFLSNEVKTKIKD
+1729 FNSAIT
-1742 TDETWAGLPRDIK
+1742 
-1755 DNLTLTFQDSSL
+1755 
-1767 NFSDRVDSIV
+1767 
-1777 SKMNFYETEYK
+1777 
-1788 DNEVVSKFAQ
+1788 KFAES
-1798 QYRDIQ
+1798 
-1804 ATINE
+1804 N
-1809 QKEFYRN
+1809 
-1816 VKENAEQ
+1816 
-1823 LAIDY
+1823 
-1828 ANETRRARLEEAIQ
+1828 
-1842 KRAEIVGAMSLEEFS
+1842 SLYSKEEFS
-1857 QLSVAQQNTKDARNN
+1857 QLTVAQQNTKDARNN

-1898 DIKKAKVKIFG
+1898 DIKKAKVNIFG
-1909 KQVQY
+1909 KQVKY

-1949 SNKSHTTISGNRG
+1949 SNKAKTTISGNHG
-1962 GFKFKYKFENESK
+1962 GFKFKYKFKSESI
-1975 AKKKYTELSKR
+1975 AKEKYTELANR
-1986 FGKENVVRTGDTIF
+1986 FGKENVVRTKDTIF

-2106 FEAVTGTK
+2106 IEAVTGRK
-2114 LTDKERKRYSANS
+2114 MTDKERKRYSVND
-2127 INKILATIATNL
+2127 IDKTLVTLAKNMDY
-2139 GNKVFNENEFI
+2139 KPFNRNEFI
-2150 EEGIDVELLRTNLN
+2150 EEGIDVELLRNNLN
-2164 GSIDSNNIAD
+2164 GSIDSNEVAD

-2187 YKSISEQINANMM
+2187 YKNISEQINANMM

-2221 RIQALKDNNRKNIDS
+2221 RIQILKDNNRKNIDS
-2236 DTPVLTSE
+2236 DIPILTSN
-2244 YKVPLIDSV
+2244 YQMPLIDSI

-2280 LKYSCIATKMVIQDS
+2280 LKYSCIATKMVIQDT

-2334 STFVNTNRFITTSS
+2334 STFVNTNRFISNSS

-2426 NTHDKITIIDST
+2426 NSHDKITIIDST
-2438 ISAESQYQM
+2438 ISTESQYQM

-2454 NNPFIKL
+2454 NNPFVKL

-2476 RFKGGTISKIIPA
+2476 RFKGGTVSKIIPA

-2504 LSTGTGIMI
+2504 LSTGTGIMV
-2513 DSDRAINNLTQD
+2513 DSDRAINNITQD

-2560 TKIVFNS
+2560 PKIVFNS
-2567 LGFSTISLAEAK
+2567 LGFATISLAEAK
-2579 LRNIVRGEGSN
+2579 LRNIVKGEGSN
-2590 ETAVSYVKTNNNSN
+2590 ETAVSYIKTNNNSN
-2604 EQALYKVIID
+2604 EKALYKVILD
-2614 GNFVHLIPLNRLEE
+2614 ENFVHLIPLNRLEE

-2646 KALTNI
+2646 KTLTNI

-2669 NASSRRFINNT
+2669 NTSSRRFINNI
-2680 ALFIDE
+2680 ALFVDE

-2692 VFDGVQV
+2692 AFDGVRV
-2699 VTTPVKEGELNDTSI
+2699 VTSPVKEGLLNDTSV

-2721 NKDVIINNINV
+2721 NKDVIINNMNV
-2732 LEKQGINN
+2732 LDKQGINN

-2760 NAKDVANQ
+2760 NARDVANQ

-2794 PYYSQLKV
+2794 PYYSQLKA

-2835 YVRYTKEGKN
+2835 YVRYTKEGKS
-2845 YVLTNLGRITSKSIK
+2845 YILTNLGRITSKSIK
-2860 LTKDYLYH
+2860 LTKDYLYN

-2893 NARLDKF
+2893 NSRLDKF

-2933 YIAKTIESVE
+2933 YIARTIESVE

-3005 VVNDADGDFLESW
+3005 IVNDADGDFVESW

-3047 RFISDYSIIEGL
+3047 RFISDYSIIESL

-3098 SLNNIL
+3098 SLNNTL

-3162 KMMQQLRKAEIE
+3162 KMMQQLRTAEIE
-3174 SRDRKISFTTEVSK
+3174 SRNRKISFTAEVSK
-3188 IVERAQNAGVSV
+3188 IVERAQNAGISV

-3234 QIKDPEGRNGF
+3234 QIKDPERRNGF

-3275 ELDQMLD
+3275 DLDQMLD

-3320 LEAILDAIEDMRS
+3320 LETILDAIEDMRS

-3391 ETYRDAEE
+3391 ETYKDAEE
-3399 WLRANTVS
+3399 WLRGNTVS

-3433 IKTMMKGKYDTN
+3433 IKNMMKGKYDAN

-3451 KFTDVQVENIR
+3451 KFTDVQIENIR

-3472 VNRSAPNE
+3472 INRSAPNE
-3480 ARAQA
+3480 NRAQA

-3576 QPSSDRYKNAKYYS
+3576 QPSSDRYKNAKYYN

-3595 RELHESVSSLLDEL
+3595 KELHESVSSLLDEL

-3671 LHSLSQIKLLPIREQ
+3671 LHSLSQVKLLPIREQ
-3686 QEGETKEEYAKYVE
+3686 QEGETKEEYANYVE

-3726 ERLNAFIEQMYLFNS
+3726 ERLNSFIEQMYLFNS

-3947 NSHRVFVDDK
+3947 NSHRVFVDDE
-3957 GKASAMSYDTFA
+3957 GKARAMSYDTFA

-3999 KKSFAILEQFNR
+3999 KKSFAVLEQFNR

-4023 QSAEL
+4023 QPSEL
-4028 RAKFVE
+4028 RAKFIE
-4034 KYKEATKAQRA
+4034 KYKEATKTQKE
-4045 IFEELP
+4045 IFEGLP
-4051 TLRSQFELRNG
+4051 TLRSQFELKNG

-4108 GALIMQFHKHLVPG
+4108 GALLMQFHKHLVPG

-4173 QAVRALQGIGKA
+4173 QAVRTLQGIGKA
-4185 YVNFF
+4185 YVDFF

-4198 ILPEYDKANIRRVL
+4198 ILPEYDKANVRRVL

-4217 IVKAIALFVAGKLLL
+4217 IAKAIALFVAGKLLL

-4310 YSGENKIKVNLLKQV
+4310 YSGENKVKVNLLKQV